1 MRIEQLQYLIEIA
14 ETGSINLAAKNCY
27 LSQQGLSEAIQ
38 KLEKEFGIELLDR
51 SHKGVHLTEQGKL
64 FVEKSRIIMNS
75 IEELKKD
82 FQPTKTNKISSL
94 KGNLKIIVSALPLLN
109 HTMFLSVLASF
120 NKKHPKVN
128 IIIGEKDFFDAVEAV
143 SNEKADIGIIVS
155 AERLLAEQDLNKND
169 KVNFEKLYSDK
180 VVMCVG
186 KTLPIAN
193 RKSISFKNAAK
204 YPIIVYQPNNNEVS
218 DNSWYFNRLKAVGNI
233 KNFII
238 TSNLDIYK
246 ETISK
251 GNAIGYSSL
260 SYVETNPSF
269 KSDVSILCI
278 NGFSKLTCGWIHKKS
293 REPSEAS
300 KEFMAIWKKSCYP
313 SQI

>member
-51 SHKGVHLTEQGKL
+51 SHKGVHLTEQGRL
-64 FVEKSRIIMNS
+64 FVEKSKIIMNN
-75 IEELKKD
+75 IDELKKD
-82 FQPTKTNKISSL
+82 FQPKKTNKIPSL

-109 HTMFLSVLASF
+109 HSLFLSVLTSF
-120 NKKHPKVN
+120 SKKHPKVN
-128 IIIGEKDFFDAVEAV
+128 IIIGEKDFLDAVEAIA
-143 SNEKADIGIIVS
+143 NDKADIGIIVS
-155 AERLLAEQDLNKND
+155 AERLLAEHDLNQNN
-169 KVNFEKLYSDK
+169 KVIFEKLYSDK
-180 VVMCVG
+180 VVMCVS
-186 KTLPIAN
+186 KSLPIAN

-204 YPIIVYQPNNNEVS
+204 YPIIVYQPNNNEIS
-218 DNSWYFNRLKAVGNI
+218 DNSWYFNRLKEVSNI

-246 ETISK
+246 ETITK

-260 SYVETNPSF
+260 SYVDTNPSF
-269 KSDVSILCI
+269 KNEISILSI
-278 NGFSKLTCGWIHKKS
+278 NGFSKLTCGWIRKKS
-293 REPSEAS
+293 GTPLELAT
-300 KEFMAIWKKSCYP
+300 EFLEIWKKSYHT
-313 SQI
+313 SQP